1 MKKIRRYWT
10 SALALLLALMMCS
23 CSLFGGKQEN
33 TTEAESTQEIDED
46 ALIPERDVV
55 LFGGDSDYRI
65 VYAES
70 ANNQVKAL
78 LSELI
83 AAVKDATGA
92 APKYATDRSK
102 SSPEIENELIFSQNI
117 FTIICK

>member
-46 ALIPERDVV
+46 ALKDHYE
-55 LFGGDSDYRI
+55 
-65 VYAES
+65 
-70 ANNQVKAL
+70 ANRTQYPGSYDEEKAKIMDNLVKAKAA
-78 LSELI
+78 SKANELD
-83 AAVKDATGA
+83 K
-92 APKYATDRSK
+92 
-102 SSPEIENELIFSQNI
+102 EIENIRKTVKYWKPED
-117 FTIICK
+117 